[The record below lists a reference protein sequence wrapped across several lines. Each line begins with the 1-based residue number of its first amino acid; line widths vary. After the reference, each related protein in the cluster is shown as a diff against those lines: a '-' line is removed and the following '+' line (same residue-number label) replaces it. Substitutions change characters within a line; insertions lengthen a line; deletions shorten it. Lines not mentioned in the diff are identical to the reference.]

1 MNIKL
6 TALLVMIVAS
16 TAVTVTP
23 LNAAQTDL
31 LAAEKVVNSASEELK
46 KTLSTFSNFQ
56 AQYQQTI
63 LSNEGKTLM
72 QGAGTV
78 TLKRPEKLRW
88 QQNSPDETLLVSDGK
103 QTYFYD
109 EFAEQVT
116 ILNSQQLI
124 QSTPFA
130 LLTSNTDS
138 LWQQYEVVLD
148 NNNFIISPIKTGQG
162 QVERLELRFEQN
174 MIKEMRVID
183 RTGQTS
189 VYLFN
194 EQKINLSLADDVFN
208 FTIPEGVLVDDQS
221 QGE

>member
-63 LSNEGKTLM
+63 LSNEGKALM

-130 LLTSNTDS
+130 LLTSNSDS